1 MVVRTVGN
9 AGLYEGLREALDEA
23 LAREL
28 AEGPG
33 ALGELLGALDAEG
46 RRGCALALHAT
57 ACRDARSRTEQALAD
72 LSGQELGWSTEES
85 DALLARL
92 VGKDAKVAPHEL
104 ESSFRTLVAVA
115 LSAAEQAEDFDR
127 ARVRALRRTAD
138 SLHTLRA
145 AEFAPLRD
153 RMDALLRREAPVTPG
168 RLPRHLLDRLDDFGP
183 AMRAAHEE
191 LLAGAG
197 VAAFLGHCVLL
208 DKPRATRA
216 WRRTSAALLGEA
228 ERGAEV
234 VRRLLEGVAAQ
245 PEHRISDLGPWGTH
259 VRGLTGDTNTSLVRG
274 LLWAALD
281 LPDAWVVPLAGA
293 VALNAGTGLGGSG
306 GTCRSQPL
314 ATAAVAVLGECG
326 DARGEEA
333 VQWLGRLAKQVRN
346 RTVAK
351 GIAKALEAV
360 AARSGV
366 TPSMLRE
373 RGVPTLGLDGRG
385 IREESLGA
393 FTAELAVREPGTVVL
408 SFRGPEGRVL
418 KTAPRS
424 VREGHR
430 EALKRVGDGLKELR
444 ALVAAERSRLE
455 EHLAAGTCRPAED
468 WQRYYVD
475 HPVTGAMAR
484 ALLWEVAE
492 DGPADGPEGG
502 GGRWTAGLPERTGGG
517 WALAAADG
525 TARPVGAGD
534 RLRLWHPLR
543 ADADEVAEWRAEVTV
558 REERQPFKQ
567 VFREVYRPLPEEPA
581 TGPYTNRFAGHVLR
595 YGQARALMAERGWA
609 GDHLGYFSDGASS
622 EMVKE
627 LPVPGDLPAGEGT
640 HWRARFFVELVDEG
654 VSRDGVALLCATDR
668 VRFDRRSGAAGARGA
683 WAEAALADVPALV
696 LSEALRDVD
705 LFVGVASVGADPDR
719 RDRGEDRAHDGYR
732 ERWAF
737 GELSEPARIRRE
749 ALARLLPRT
758 GIAGRAELTDRF
770 LRVRGEV
777 RTYRIHLGSGSV
789 LMEPSDTYLAVD
801 ADRAARGGGRVFLP
815 FEEDGGMLSVI
826 LSKAVL
832 LAADDR
838 ITDPVLAAR
847 IRRSWRRATACGR
860 CGSPGGRRTPRPPA
874 RRCSLGCRPRSASR

>member
-1 MVVRTVGN
+1 M
-9 AGLYEGLREALDEA
+9 
-23 LAREL
+23 
-28 AEGPG
+28 
-33 ALGELLGALDAEG
+33 
-46 RRGCALALHAT
+46 
-57 ACRDARSRTEQALAD
+57 
-72 LSGQELGWSTEES
+72 
-85 DALLARL
+85 
-92 VGKDAKVAPHEL
+92 
-104 ESSFRTLVAVA
+104 
-115 LSAAEQAEDFDR
+115 
-127 ARVRALRRTAD
+127 
-138 SLHTLRA
+138 
-145 AEFAPLRD
+145 
-153 RMDALLRREAPVTPG
+153 
-168 RLPRHLLDRLDDFGP
+168 
-183 AMRAAHEE
+183 
-191 LLAGAG
+191 
-197 VAAFLGHCVLL
+197 
-208 DKPRATRA
+208 
-216 WRRTSAALLGEA
+216 
-228 ERGAEV
+228 
-234 VRRLLEGVAAQ
+234 
-245 PEHRISDLGPWGTH
+245 
-259 VRGLTGDTNTSLVRG
+259 
-274 LLWAALD
+274 LWAALD
-281 LPDAWVVPLAGA
+281 VDADWVVPLVGA
-293 VALNAGTGLGGSG
+293 VALHAGTGLGGSG

-326 DARGEEA
+326 GARGEEA
-333 VQWLGRLAKQVRN
+333 VQWLGRLPKRVRN

-385 IREESLGA
+385 IREEALGA
-393 FTAELAVREPGTVVL
+393 YTAELAVREPGTVVL
-408 SFRGPEGRVL
+408 TFRGPEGQVL
-418 KTAPRS
+418 KTAPRA
-424 VREGHR
+424 VREGHA
-430 EALKRVGDGLKELR
+430 EALQRVRAGLKELR

-455 EHLAAGTCRPAED
+455 EHLAAGTRRPAED

-475 HPVTGAMAR
+475 HPVTGAVAR

-492 DGPADGPEGG
+492 DGPEDVPEDGSEDGD
-502 GGRWTAGLPERTGGG
+502 GRWTAGLPERTGGG
-517 WALAAADG
+517 WALAGADG
-525 TARPVGAGD
+525 TARPVGPGAL
-534 RLRLWHPLR
+534 LRLWHPLR
-543 ADADEVAEWRAEVTV
+543 ADADEVAEWRAEVAV

-581 TGPYTNRFAGHVLR
+581 AGSYTNRFAGHVLR

-627 LPVPGDLPAGEGT
+627 LPVPGNLPAGAGT

-668 VRFDRRSGAAGARGA
+668 VRFERRSGAAGARGA
-683 WAEAALADVPALV
+683 WTEAVLADVPALV

-705 LFVGVASVGADPDR
+705 LFVGVASIGADPDW
-719 RDRGEDRAHDGYR
+719 RDRGEDRTHDGYR

-758 GIAGRAELTDRF
+758 GIADRAELTDRF

-777 RTYRIHLGSGSV
+777 RAYRIHLGSGSV
-789 LMEPSDTYLAVD
+789 LMEPSDTYLPVD
-801 ADRAARGGGRVFLP
+801 ADRAARDGGRVFLP

-847 IRRSWRRATACGR
+847 IRRG
-860 CGSPGGRRTPRPPA
+860 
-874 RRCSLGCRPRSASR
+874 